1 MAFIGR
7 SSADVLRADDTSPE
21 PAFPAQTW
29 ILSGDSFAKGAFLRN
44 RFSFR
49 LLFPP
54 FFPFPSS
61 ERTGWFSACQN
72 KNRHYRCFL
81 KKNVVLS
88 LLGLVLL
95 VSAVAAFNMACAEKS
110 SNRADIARKRVT
122 PVLNSFLEPCGARVG
137 SPVFLRAVKEDSVL
151 ELWVKP
157 DKSECYML
165 AKRYPIA
172 AWSGKL
178 GPKEKEGDRQTP
190 EGFYEVEP
198 SGLNPRSNY
207 HLSFN
212 IGYPNAYDRSLNRTG
227 SFIMVHGRDVS
238 IGCLAMTDSGI
249 EEIYIMVEQALVHGQ
264 KTVPVQIYP
273 FVPTPARLS
282 EEKDSPHA
290 AFWAD
295 MARAWDWTERTRTPA
310 RVKAVNGRL
319 VVVEQ

>member
-1 MAFIGR
+1 M
-7 SSADVLRADDTSPE
+7 
-21 PAFPAQTW
+21 
-29 ILSGDSFAKGAFLRN
+29 
-44 RFSFR
+44 
-49 LLFPP
+49 
-54 FFPFPSS
+54 
-61 ERTGWFSACQN
+61 
-72 KNRHYRCFL
+72 
-81 KKNVVLS
+81 
-88 LLGLVLL
+88 
-95 VSAVAAFNMACAEKS
+95 
-110 SNRADIARKRVT
+110 
-122 PVLNSFLEPCGARVG
+122 
-137 SPVFLRAVKEDSVL
+137 FLRAVKEDSVL

-157 DKSECYML
+157 DKAECYML
-165 AKRYPIA
+165 ASAIRLPHGPEN
-172 AWSGKL
+172 WSQGE
-178 GPKEKEGDRQTP
+178 GGDRQTP

-249 EEIYIMVEQALVHGQ
+249 EEIYTMVEQALVHGQ
-264 KTVPVQIYP
+264 KNVPVQIYP

-310 RVKAVNGRL
+310 RVKAVHGRL